1 MKLIR
6 RLFFVIMLSLVG
18 AVLGAAVAAR
28 VLEPSWDALG
38 TPPRP
43 ATALLATSPQLIV
56 EVSGGDM
63 YSNCGVDCWAPFEG
77 GGMQP
82 PPEWIEIDCAHAEP
96 PDLDRLVDL
105 QVECEFAGV
114 AVTYRAYAIDS
125 TGTVFQWERFS
136 AEWTWAE
143 PILYGGVTGVVVLSI
158 GMATIAS
165 LAFSDFLSFL
175 RRRSQQE
182 ERNKEQTNSPDLE

>member
-38 TPPRP
+38 IPPSP

-56 EVSGGDM
+56 EVSGGDV
-63 YSNCGVDCWAPFEG
+63 YRNCGTDCWAPFEG
-77 GGMQP
+77 SEIQP

-105 QVECEFAGV
+105 QAECDFVGP

-136 AEWTWAE
+136 GEWTWAE
-143 PILYGGVTGVVVLSI
+143 PILYGGATGVVVLII

-165 LAFSDFLSFL
+165 LAFSDFLSLL

-182 ERNKEQTNSPDLE
+182 EKKEEQADSAEPE